1 MRAAIYTSRTP
12 GSTTVS
18 PYVCRSANRKQNCV
32 TLNGPGNGFAP
43 RRPRSSNALQLL
55 FHRRTKPCII
65 SAAQITPGVI
75 NASTLSHENKSQ
87 GSARCHRLG
96 GCACRI
102 YVDARRRFE
111 NSRRRRGS
119 SRFHPYF
126 SGWHACEPARL
137 QRQVGGAL
145 LLSEGL
151 HERLHH

>member
-1 MRAAIYTSRTP
+1 M
-12 GSTTVS
+12 TVS
-18 PYVCRSANRKQNCV
+18 LYVCRSANRKQNCV
-32 TLNGPGNGFAP
+32 TLNGPGNGFAT
-43 RRPRSSNALQLL
+43 RQLRSSNALQLL

-87 GSARCHRLG
+87 GFARCHRIS
-96 GCACRI
+96 GCTCRL
-102 YVDARRRFE
+102 YFDARGRFE
-111 NSRRRRGS
+111 KSRRGPCS

-126 SGWHACEPARL
+126 SGWHAREPARL